1 MQPLL
6 KRSLTLFAFATLAPG
21 RLARHDSIM
30 GRTVGGI
37 LAGLVVAYSLILA
50 VELVGMQ
57 LFPQPPDMNP
67 IDPESVRQHL
77 GEISVG
83 SFVTVL
89 VAWGLA
95 AMCGPMVTR
104 KIAGEHPKWPA
115 LTVVVLFAALVAYN
129 LVAIPTPAWMIP
141 SAVIVVATSS
151 VLAMR
156 LTPWARARI
165 S

>member
-1 MQPLL
+1 MV
-6 KRSLTLFAFATLAPG
+6 
-21 RLARHDSIM
+21 
-30 GRTVGGI
+30 RTVSGI
-37 LAGLVVAYSLILA
+37 LAGLVVAYVVLIA

-57 LFPQPPDMNP
+57 IFPQPAEMNP
-67 IDPESVRQHL
+67 LDPESVRQHL
-77 GEISVG
+77 GEISAG
-83 SFVTVL
+83 TFVTVL

-104 KIAGEHPKWPA
+104 KVAGEIPKWPA
-115 LTVVVLFAALVAYN
+115 LTVVALFAALCAYN
-129 LVAIPTPAWMIP
+129 LVVIPTPPWMIP
-141 SAVIVVATSS
+141 AAVIVVVTSS

>member
-57 LFPQPPDMNP
+57 IFPQPPDMNP

-104 KIAGEHPKWPA
+104 R
-115 LTVVVLFAALVAYN
+115 
-129 LVAIPTPAWMIP
+129 
-141 SAVIVVATSS
+141 S
-151 VLAMR
+151 
-156 LTPWARARI
+156 RANTR
-165 S
+165 SGPR

>member
-1 MQPLL
+1 M
-6 KRSLTLFAFATLAPG
+6 A
-21 RLARHDSIM
+21 
-30 GRTVGGI
+30 RTVGGI
-37 LAGLVVAYSLILA
+37 LAGIVVAYSLVLA

-57 LFPQPPDMNP
+57 IFPQPPDMNP

-77 GEISVG
+77 GEISAG

-104 KIAGEHPKWPA
+104 KIAGEQPKWPA
-115 LTVVVLFAALVAYN
+115 LTVVLLFAALCAYN
-129 LVAIPTPAWMIP
+129 LVAIPTPVWMIP
-141 SAVIVVATSS
+141 AAVIVVGTSS

-156 LTPWARARI
+156 LTPWSTARI